1 MINVG
6 QPDDNVQWYIIYMIR
21 KSDEYDKLWN
31 NHDSIIVYIDGGREN
46 IQYSTRGQMEGELEV
61 R

>member
-1 MINVG
+1 
-6 QPDDNVQWYIIYMIR
+6 MIR

-46 IQYSTRGQMEGELEV
+46 IQYSTRGQTEGGLEV